1 MAAFQDVSQN
11 PQNISKYQNN
21 PKVKKVIDKLSAKF
35 GGTGAGAGA
44 GAGPGAGASGGTNPP
59 PQPPPASSASAGG
72 AAFDVPD
79 ID

>member
-21 PKVKKVIDKLSAKF
+21 PKVKKVIDKLSSKF
-35 GGTGAGAGA
+35 GGTGAGA